1 MADKT
6 LKSLN
11 FGGGDT
17 YYPLP
22 LVTAADNDKIL
33 SVVNGEWA
41 AVEAPS
47 GGGSGQYVWSKQKS
61 ETGPII
67 EYVIGETESD
77 YPDGGWSDGF
87 WYTLK
92 LGPISTYLSFIGNED
107 FTLKT
112 YNTAKNW
119 GGTLEYSTDTKTW
132 NTWNGTEISSSGSKL
147 YLRGT
152 GNAKITG
159 DSDIFRFVF
168 TGTDTLK
175 IACKGNI
182 ENLLD
187 YETVSAGEHPTM
199 TTSCYQSMFQG
210 CTALTTAPELPATTL
225 ADYCYLDMFM
235 NCTSLTSAPELPATT
250 LADGCYDGMFNGCT
264 ALATAPELPAT
275 TLTSSCYFSMF
286 NGCTTLTTAPSL
298 PATTLASS
306 CYSGM
311 FNGCT
316 SLTTVPALPA
326 TMLAN
331 NCYSSMFNGCRKIK
345 LSTTQTGEY
354 QTAYRIPTNGTGT
367 NVAYSLINTFANTGG
382 TFTGT
387 PAINTTYYTSNTVV

>member
-1 MADKT
+1 MADKI

-11 FGGGDT
+11 FGGADN
-17 YYPLP
+17 YFPLP

-41 AVEAPS
+41 AIDAPVG
-47 GGGSGQYVWSKQKS
+47 GGGSGQYVWSKHES

-67 EYVIGETESD
+67 EYVVGETESD

-112 YNTAKNW
+112 YNTTKNW
-119 GGTLEYSTDTKTW
+119 DGTLEYSTDTKTW
-132 NTWNGTEISSSGSKL
+132 NTWNGSAISSAGSKL

-159 DSDIFRFVF
+159 DSDMFRFVF
-168 TGTDTLK
+168 TGTDALK

-199 TTSCYQSMFQG
+199 TTSCYSYMFYN

-225 ADYCYLDMFM
+225 ADYCYLNMFM
-235 NCTSLTSAPELPATT
+235 NCTSLTSAPELPATK
-250 LADGCYDGMFNGCT
+250 
-264 ALATAPELPAT
+264 
-275 TLTSSCYFSMF
+275 
-286 NGCTTLTTAPSL
+286 
-298 PATTLASS
+298 LASS

-311 FNGCT
+311 FNGCA
-316 SLTTVPALPA
+316 SLTTVPSLPA
-326 TMLAN
+326 TMLTN
-331 NCYSSMFNGCRKIK
+331 NCYSSMFNGCTKIK

-354 QTAYRIPTNGTGT
+354 QTPYRIPTTGAGTDG
-367 NVAYSLINTFANTGG
+367 AYSLINTFAHTGG

-387 PAINTTYYTSNTVV
+387 PGINKTYYTSNTVV